1 MEKEEEKK
9 RKDDAILKE
18 LQLLEGMMKQHEW
31 AVFGQKEAEEV
42 ERIEVELDS
51 EASNRT
57 HSEPT

>member
-1 MEKEEEKK
+1 MDKEEEKK
-9 RKDDAILKE
+9 KIEEATLKK
-18 LQLLEGMMKQHEW
+18 LQLLEGMVKQHEW

-57 HSEPT
+57 HGEPE